1 MDGEM
6 CAERLLIWDWSVDE
20 NNLKSKSPIKK
31 FRERYELPMNEQS
44 QIPNPKSQIPRRP
57 LALVI
62 LDGWGYSPKK
72 EGNAIA
78 LAHTPYYDEIS
89 AKYPHTLLAASGL
102 RVGLTPDTAGSSE
115 VGHLNIGAGR
125 IVQTDV
131 ARISNGIR
139 TGKFFENNVLKDA
152 FVRAKAAN
160 SSVHLIGLLSDG
172 DVHSSLENL
181 YALLRLAKYE
191 NIENIFVHCILDGRD
206 VSPRTADI
214 YVEALEIKLSDIG
227 IGKIATLCGRYYA
240 MDKNQN
246 WERTARAFTMLVHA
260 EGERAADAVSAIRG
274 SFLRGISDEF
284 IQPIILEKSP
294 GIPVASI
301 KNNDVVIF
309 FNHRPAQMRQL
320 VKSLAASDRSE
331 SAGKLKI
338 HAVCLTEYDR
348 AFNLPV
354 AFRQENEENVLAKVF
369 AENGILNCRVA
380 ETEKYAH
387 LTYFFNGGVELEYA
401 CEQRIP
407 VASPK
412 VSGYESQPESAC
424 FKVTDKLLRRLEA
437 GENDV
442 FIANLAAPDLV
453 AHTGNLEKTI
463 EAVQF
468 VDTCLGGIVEKI
480 RELDGIAI
488 ITSDHGNCE
497 EMADLL
503 TGEPNSSPTA
513 NPVPFH
519 FIDERAGGLKLREGG
534 ALEDV
539 APTILGILEIKKP
552 DEMTGRDL
560 RQV

>member
-1 MDGEM
+1 M
-6 CAERLLIWDWSVDE
+6 
-20 NNLKSKSPIKK
+20 K
-31 FRERYELPMNEQS
+31 
-44 QIPNPKSQIPRRP
+44 RP
-57 LALVI
+57 LALII

-72 EGNAIA
+72 EGNAVA
-78 LAHTPYYDEIS
+78 LAHTPNYDEILQ
-89 AKYPHTLLAASGL
+89 KYPKTLLAASGL

-131 ARISNGIR
+131 ARVSDAVK
-139 TGKFFENNVLKDA
+139 TGRFFENEVLKDA
-152 FVRAKAAN
+152 FAKAKANN

-172 DVHSSLENL
+172 GVHSSSETLF
-181 YALLRLAKYE
+181 ALLRLAKYE
-191 NIENIFVHCILDGRD
+191 KIKDIFVHPILDGRD
-206 VSPRTADI
+206 VQPRTADV
-214 YVEALEIKLSDIG
+214 YVEALEIKLADIG

-240 MDKNQN
+240 MDKDRN
-246 WERTARAFTMLVHA
+246 WERTARAFTMLVHS
-260 EGERAADAVSAIRG
+260 EGERATDAVSAIRG

-284 IQPIILEKSP
+284 IQPIILEEA
-294 GIPVASI
+294 GAPVANI
-301 KNNDVVIF
+301 KTGDAVIF

-320 VKSLAASDRSE
+320 VKSLAVSDVNE
-331 SAGKLKI
+331 AVVKPTI

-348 AFNLPV
+348 AFDLPV
-354 AFRQENEENVLAKVF
+354 AFRQENEDNVLAKVF
-369 AENGILNCRVA
+369 ADNGVLNCRVA

-387 LTYFFNGGVELEYA
+387 LTYFFNGGVELEHP
-401 CEQRIP
+401 CERRIL

-412 VSGYESQPESAC
+412 INGYEAQPESAC
-424 FKVTDKLLRRLEA
+424 FKVTDRLLRGLEA

-453 AHTGNLEKTI
+453 AQTGNLEKTI

-503 TGEPNSSPTA
+503 TGEPNKSPTA

-519 FIDERAGGLKLREGG
+519 LVDKRANGLKLRQGG

-539 APTILGILEIKKP
+539 APTILGILEIEKP
-552 DEMTGRDL
+552 AEMTGKDL
-560 RQV
+560 REI

>member
-1 MDGEM
+1 MTE
-6 CAERLLIWDWSVDE
+6 
-20 NNLKSKSPIKK
+20 KH
-31 FRERYELPMNEQS
+31 
-44 QIPNPKSQIPRRP
+44 RP
-57 LALVI
+57 LALII
-62 LDGWGYSPKK
+62 LDGWGYSPKR
-72 EGNAIA
+72 EGNAVA
-78 LAHTPYYDEIS
+78 LAHTPNYDEIS
-89 AKYPHTLLAASGL
+89 RKYPKTLLAASGL

-131 ARISNGIR
+131 ARISNSIR
-139 TGKFFENNVLKDA
+139 TGKFFENKVLKDA
-152 FVRAKAAN
+152 FTKAKTYN

-172 DVHSSLENL
+172 DVHSSSESLF
-181 YALLRLAKYE
+181 ALLRLAKYE
-191 NIENIFVHCILDGRD
+191 KIKDIFVHCILDGRD
-206 VSPRTADI
+206 VQPRTADV

-240 MDKNQN
+240 MDKDQN
-246 WERTARAFTMLVHA
+246 WERTARVYTMLVHS
-260 EGERAADAVSAIRG
+260 EGERATDAISAIRS

-284 IQPIILEKSP
+284 IQPIVLEESGAP
-294 GIPVASI
+294 IANI

-320 VKSLAASDRSE
+320 VKSLAVSDTNE
-331 SAGKLKI
+331 AAVKPKI
-338 HAVCLTEYDR
+338 TAVCLIEYDR
-348 AFNLPV
+348 TFNLPV
-354 AFRQENEENVLAKVF
+354 AFRQENEDNVLAKVF
-369 AENGILNCRVA
+369 AENGVLNCRVT
-380 ETEKYAH
+380 ETEKYSH
-387 LTYFFNGGVELEYA
+387 LTYFFNGGVELEHP
-401 CEQRIP
+401 CEQRIL

-412 VSGYESQPESAC
+412 VSGYEAQPESAC
-424 FKVTDKLLRRLEA
+424 FKVTDKLLRGLEA

-442 FIANLAAPDLV
+442 FITNLAAPDLV

-503 TGEPNSSPTA
+503 TGEPNSLPTA

-519 FIDERAGGLKLREGG
+519 LVDDRAGGLKLRQGG
-534 ALEDV
+534 ALEDI
-539 APTILGILEIKKP
+539 APTILGILEIEKP
-552 DEMTGRDL
+552 VEMTGKDL
-560 RQV
+560 REVRSEK